1 MGQNSIF
8 VTHIQ
13 HIENRKSFTEVLPPP
28 HRGQTNHFAYTCAL
42 TFHTS

>member
-1 MGQNSIF
+1 MGRNSVF
-8 VTHIQ
+8 ATHIQ
-13 HIENRKSFTEVLPPP
+13 HIENRKSFTVVLPP